1 MYISEI
7 DVDMEED
14 DESQHYRRKNSPGKM
29 LKNNGA
35 ETVYEKEIT
44 VTQHKLMM
52 RAKRKDLKS
61 ATARNCYD
69 KVIA

>member
-1 MYISEI
+1 M
-7 DVDMEED
+7 
-14 DESQHYRRKNSPGKM
+14 KNP
-29 LKNNGA
+29 GA

-61 ATARNCYD
+61 ANARTCYNTVLE
-69 KVIA
+69 KHNRN